1 LSTAPRL
8 TELRAGDATDLPV
21 VAGLMAEAF
30 DPRFGEAWTLNQC
43 LGMLSLAGV
52 WLTLAYDGGRLAG
65 FALARAIAGDGELLL
80 LAVRPPLR
88 GRGIGAALLRSV
100 IADAKSRNTN
110 RLHLEVRAG
119 NDAAHLYRAHGF
131 SKVGER
137 RAYYRGVTGQSF
149 DAHTYSRDLS
159 ISQVG

>member
-1 LSTAPRL
+1 MSTAPRL
-8 TELRAGDATDLPV
+8 TELRTGSPTDLPA
-21 VAGLMAEAF
+21 VATVMADAF
-30 DPRFGEAWTLNQC
+30 DPRFGEAWTVNQC

-52 WLTLAYDGGRLAG
+52 WLTLACEGDRLTG

-80 LAVRPPLR
+80 LAVRPSMR

-100 IADAKSRNTN
+100 IADASARNAG

-119 NDAAHLYRAHGF
+119 NDAVHLYRAHGF
-131 SKVGER
+131 AKVGER
-137 RAYYRGVTGQSF
+137 RGYYRGVTGQSF

-159 ISQVG
+159 VSRVG